1 MSEQHQ
7 LREIV
12 TPREI
17 AATTDMRRRL
27 QLFCEARENEE
38 YEAVKACLVE
48 RPQFRLGGGLDTFA
62 WSGMRFSRDEVVKAF
77 QAMNADVE
85 FEVFI
90 CDDVIVQEDRA
101 AILWHAQVCHRLTG
115 ARAQVEGMDH
125 VLLKDGLIEW
135 FVEVYD
141 PTPFRYIA
149 MGISPE
155 AVAPPIDSFD

>member
-1 MSEQHQ
+1 MSQPHQ

-17 AATTDMRRRL
+17 AATTDLRRRL

-38 YEAVKACLVE
+38 YEAIKACLVE

-62 WSGMRFSRDEVVKAF
+62 WSGTRFSKKDVVLAL

-90 CDDVIVQEDRA
+90 CDDVIVHEDRA
-101 AILWHAQVCHRLTG
+101 AILWHAQVQHRLTG

-125 VLLKDGLIEW
+125 ILLKDGLIEW

-141 PTPFRYIA
+141 ATPFRYIA

-155 AVAPPIDSFD
+155 ALPPAMTMD